1 MKDKE
6 REKENEEEDEEKSSD
21 SPSNDDFSSSSELSD
36 ENSKHSEEGDF
47 CEKLPTSISLKDGE
61 IHLPNCMI
69 SKFLIV
75 STD

>member
-21 SPSNDDFSSSSELSD
+21 SPSNDDSSSSELSD